1 MCNYVSV
8 LDNYFY
14 HMHGKYH
21 LIFRQ
26 INNDTFPQDVLFFT
40 RHSKN
45 QRPLKKKKKKKI
57 LFYTSLTNLQII

>member
-1 MCNYVSV
+1 MCNCVSV

-40 RHSKN
+40 RHNKN
-45 QRPLKKKKKKKI
+45 QRPLKKKKRKKEKENII
-57 LFYTSLTNLQII
+57 LH